1 VNPSTQHP
9 LVSVI
14 TPVYNARRYLGEAID
29 SVLRQT
35 YKPVELIVVDDASDD
50 GSADVARSYGTA
62 VRYAYQPRRGGGA
75 ARNRGVELARGE
87 FLAFLDAD
95 DRFLPDKLDSQVR
108 TLGND
113 GDLDMVFGHVREFL
127 SPELSPDVGA
137 RVRAPAPHPMP
148 FTSPTLMLIRRKS
161 FDQVGR
167 FSTELRVGETVD
179 WYARAVDCGLR
190 GLILPEVLLERRLH
204 AQNNGLREQAARH
217 QYARVLKASL
227 DRRRAKLETVETEP
241 NPGR

>member
-1 VNPSTQHP
+1 VKRLVGNP

-14 TPVYNARRYLGEAID
+14 VPVYNCRRYLGEAID

-50 GSADVARSYGTA
+50 GSADVAGSYGAA
-62 VRYAYQPRRGGGA
+62 VRYASQPRSGGGA

-95 DRFLPDKLDSQVR
+95 DRFLPDKLHRQMK
-108 TLGND
+108 TLGSD

-137 RVRAPAPHPMP
+137 RVRVPVSHPMP
-148 FTSPTLMLIRRKS
+148 FTSPTLMLIRRTS
-161 FDQVGR
+161 FERVGR
-167 FSTELRVGETVD
+167 FSTHLRVGDTVD

-190 GLILPEVLLERRLH
+190 GLVLPEVVLERRLH
-204 AQNNGLREQAARH
+204 TQNNGIREQASRH
-217 QYARVLKASL
+217 QYAHVLKASL

-241 NPGR
+241 EPGR